1 MKDPDCQIVAVCE
14 EDAAARSA
22 ARADITVNY
31 DSITKMLAEVP
42 CDAVA
47 IGDYYGKRGAI
58 AIEAL
63 KAGKHVISDKP
74 LCTSLDELARIEAIA
89 KEKGLKVG
97 CMLDVRTAP
106 PIAAARKAILSGM
119 IGDIVHIQF
128 GGQHPLLPGSRPG
141 WYFEPGKHGGTITD
155 IASHATDIIPWI
167 TGLKIDK
174 VIAARTWQAMEKE
187 SECFKDAAQIMI
199 TLENGC
205 GVMGDVSYAE
215 PDSHGYKM
223 PHYWRFTVWGT
234 KGVLEFNCIQN
245 NMTAWINGEAE
256 PRQFTAEPYT
266 GPRYLDWF
274 LMVLHFP
281 KIDCHAVPD
290 FFLFP
295 NHFFFASHT
304 VFSCV
309 SYSFFL
315 LPFPEKPCCPTQT
328 IHALSYAILPPCPAE
343 FLQFH
348 STWLSLRRSFLYP
361 LDICL

>member
-1 MKDPDCQIVAVCE
+1 MIMKKLVIAGLRHGHIYSLYDRAVKDPDCRIVAVCE

-141 WYFEPGKHGGTITD
+141 WYFEPGKHGGTIND
-155 IASHATDIIPWI
+155 IGIHAIDAIPWM
-167 TGLKIDK
+167 TGHKISK
-174 VIAARTWQAMEKE
+174 IVAARSWRALPAST
-187 SECFKDAAQIMI
+187 ECFKDAGEFM
-199 TLENGC
+199 LELDNGA
-205 GVMGDVSYAE
+205 GVLADVSYQMANTQ
-215 PDSHGYKM
+215 GYTL
-223 PHYWRFTVWGT
+223 PTYWRFNFWGT
-234 KGVLEFNCIQN
+234 KGMLEFN
-245 NMTAWINGEAE
+245 
-256 PRQFTAEPYT
+256 
-266 GPRYLDWF
+266 YLDPHVKVYADGEKSPTI
-274 LMVLHFP
+274 LGEIADTGVDYL
-281 KIDCHAVPD
+281 AS
-290 FFLFP
+290 
-295 NHFFFASHT
+295 FFADIDGNPTDLNTDT
-304 VFSCV
+304 VIAA
-309 SYSFFL
+309 
-315 LPFPEKPCCPTQT
+315 TRM
-328 IHALSYAILPPCPAE
+328 ALEIQAAGDA
-343 FLQFH
+343 
-348 STWLSLRRSFLYP
+348 RG
-361 LDICL
+361 

>member
-1 MKDPDCQIVAVCE
+1 MKKLVIAGLRHGHIYSLYDRAVKDPDCQIVAVCE

-141 WYFEPGKHGGTITD
+141 WYFEPGKHGGTIND
-155 IASHATDIIPWI
+155 IGIHAIDAIPWM
-167 TGLKIDK
+167 TGHKISK
-174 VIAARTWQAMEKE
+174 IVAARSWRALPAST
-187 SECFKDAAQIMI
+187 ECFKDAGEFM
-199 TLENGC
+199 LELDNGA
-205 GVMGDVSYAE
+205 GVLADVSYQMANTQ
-215 PDSHGYKM
+215 GYTL
-223 PHYWRFTVWGT
+223 PTYWRFNFWGT
-234 KGVLEFNCIQN
+234 KGMLEFN
-245 NMTAWINGEAE
+245 
-256 PRQFTAEPYT
+256 
-266 GPRYLDWF
+266 YLEN
-274 LMVLHFP
+274 
-281 KIDCHAVPD
+281 C
-290 FFLFP
+290 
-295 NHFFFASHT
+295 
-304 VFSCV
+304 
-309 SYSFFL
+309 
-315 LPFPEKPCCPTQT
+315 T
-328 IHALSYAILPPCPAE
+328 IHIKCDAVLKIACYYHYSN
-343 FLQFH
+343 LQIKMFKFNP
-348 STWLSLRRSFLYP
+348 R
-361 LDICL
+361 DICA